1 MRQTILKSMVAIGVL
16 DSRRR
21 GLRRLKLLRAAGTPK
36 TATGQPLV
44 IESTPLAPMTDNF
57 NPLSSTSTGFITNS
71 VALYNEPLYI
81 WNYLQPTKP
90 GIPVLASGQPTWSN
104 GGKTLT
110 IPIRSGV
117 KWNDGKPFTAS
128 DVAFT
133 FNMIKAHPALYTSG
147 APIVTSA
154 TAPSATSVTLNFAQ
168 PQYANL
174 FLIGQVY
181 IEPQHVWSSV
191 GNPVTYTDPSPVG
204 TGPFMLDKFSPQGYT
219 LKQNPFYC
227 NKASV
232 HVPEIDFPSYNTNAN
247 LVPPIQS
254 GSIDWAGNYVSDIQG
269 NYLSKSPENHTWL
282 SSAPYF
288 NDNNVVSLFVNTTKA
303 PLNDPAVRQA
313 ISYGINRQQLSQQ
326 GETGYEPPTSS
337 TSGLMLPV
345 DNSYLPPSQSNDLPA
360 AGDPAKVASI
370 LTADGY
376 TKVNGK
382 WSKNG
387 KTIAFKISDP
397 VPYSDYYTDDRPDR
411 APAQR
416 AGLQRHGGRH
426 RQPDRVGRGRRQRHL
441 RHHDPLVQPG
451 TEPVRLLRRVDGQ
464 HAERSGRQAGHRRLR
479 PVQRPGRPVGD
490 SSVRGLLK
498 QHRPGAGDQQAG
510 QHHGH
515 AGPGRPAAVR
525 RRLGRV
531 LHPQLHGV
539 ADGQQPLH
547 GSGAEHAVPGVHG
560 SSPEAEVLTR

>member
-1 MRQTILKSMVAIGVL
+1 MRQTILKSMVAVGVL
-16 DSRRR
+16 TL
-21 GLRRLKLLRAAGTPK
+21 GVAACGGSSSSSSSGTPK

-104 GGKTLT
+104 AGKTLT

-147 APIVTSA
+147 APIVASA

-181 IEPQHVWSSV
+181 IEPQHVWASV

-204 TGPFMLDKFSPQGYT
+204 TGPFMLSKFSPQGYT
-219 LKQNPFYC
+219 LKQNPHYYK
-227 NKASV
+227 KASV

-337 TSGLMLPV
+337 SSGLMLPV

-360 AGDPAKVASI
+360 AGDPAKVASV
-370 LTADGY
+370 LQADGY
-376 TKVNGK
+376 AKVNGK

-397 VPYSDYYTDDRPDR
+397 IPYSDYYTDD
-411 APAQR
+411 
-416 AGLQRHGGRH
+416 GLVAHQLNALGFN
-426 RQPDRVGRGRRQRHL
+426 V
-441 RHHDPLVQPG
+441 
-451 TEPVRLLRRVDGQ
+451 TVDGI
-464 HAERSGRQAGHRRLR
+464 GNPTVWAGDVANGTFDTTIHWSNQGPTPFVFYDGWMDSTLSA
-479 PVQRPGRPVGD
+479 PVG
-490 SSVRGLLK
+490 K
-498 QHRPGAGDQQAG
+498 PATGDF
-510 QHHGH
+510 
-515 AGPGRPAAVR
+515 GRFNDPAAQSAIAQYEGSSSSTVQVQAISKLANIMASQVPVVPLLYGGAWAEYSSR
-525 RRLGRV
+525 NYTGWPTASNPYMAPVPNTPYLEDTV
-531 LHPQLHGV
+531 LHLKPK
-539 ADGQQPLH
+539 
-547 GSGAEHAVPGVHG
+547 S
-560 SSPEAEVLTR
+560 

>member
-1 MRQTILKSMVAIGVL
+1 MRQTILKSMAAIGVL
-16 DSRRR
+16 TL
-21 GLRRLKLLRAAGTPK
+21 GIAACGGSSSSSTASK

-90 GIPVLASGQPTWSN
+90 GIPMLASGQPTWSN
-104 GGKTLT
+104 AGKTLT

-147 APIVTSA
+147 APIVSSA

-181 IEPQHVWSSV
+181 IEPQHVWASV
-191 GNPVTYTDPSPVG
+191 SNPVSYTDPSPVG
-204 TGPFMLDKFSPQGYT
+204 TGPFMLSKFSPQGYI
-219 LKQNPFYC
+219 LKQNPFYY

-269 NYLSKSPENHTWL
+269 NYLSKSTENHTWL

-337 TSGLMLPV
+337 ASGLMLPV

-360 AGDPAKVASI
+360 AGDPAKVASV
-370 LTADGY
+370 LQADGY

-397 VPYSDYYTDDRPDR
+397 VPYSDYYTDD
-411 APAQR
+411 
-416 AGLQRHGGRH
+416 GLVAHQLNALGFN
-426 RQPDRVGRGRRQRHL
+426 V
-441 RHHDPLVQPG
+441 
-451 TEPVRLLRRVDGQ
+451 TVDGI
-464 HAERSGRQAGHRRLR
+464 GNPTVWAGDVANGTFDTTIHWSNQGPSPFVFYDGWMDSTLSA
-479 PVQRPGRPVGD
+479 PVG
-490 SSVRGLLK
+490 K
-498 QHRPGAGDQQAG
+498 PATGDF
-510 QHHGH
+510 
-515 AGPGRPAAVR
+515 GRFNNPAA
-525 RRLGRV
+525 
-531 LHPQLHGV
+531 QS
-539 ADGQQPLH
+539 AIAQY
-547 GSGAEHAVPGVHG
+547 EG
-560 SSPEAEVLTR
+560 SSSSTVQVQAISKLATIMATQVPVVPLLYGGAWAEYSSRNYTGWPTASNPYMAPVPNTPYLEDTILHLKPKS

>member
-1 MRQTILKSMVAIGVL
+1 MRQTILKSVVVASALAMGIVACG
-16 DSRRR
+16 SSSSS
-21 GLRRLKLLRAAGTPK
+21 TPPK

-81 WNYLQPTKP
+81 WNYLKPTEP

-117 KWNDGKPFTAS
+117 KWNDGKAFSAS

-154 TAPSATSVTLNFAQ
+154 TATSPTSVTLNFAK
-168 PQYANL
+168 PQFANL

-181 IEPQHVWSSV
+181 IEPQHVWSTVS
-191 GNPVTYTDPSPVG
+191 NPVTYTDPSPVG

-219 LKQNPFYC
+219 LKQNPYYYD
-227 NKASV
+227 KSSV
-232 HVPEIDFPSYNTNAN
+232 HVPLIDFPSYNTNAN
-247 LVPPIQS
+247 LVPPIQN
-254 GSIDWAGNYVSDIQG
+254 GSIDWAGNYVADIQG
-269 NYLSKSPENHTWL
+269 NYLSKSPDNHTWL

-288 NDNNVVSLFVNTTKA
+288 NDNNVVTLFVNTTKA

-337 TSGLMLPV
+337 ASGLMLPT
-345 DNSYLPPSQSNDLPA
+345 DNSYLPPSLSNDLPA
-360 AGDPAKVASI
+360 AGDPSKVASI

-376 TKVNGK
+376 KKVNGK
-382 WSKNG
+382 WTKDG

-397 VPYSDYYTDDRPDR
+397 IPYSDYYTDD
-411 APAQR
+411 Q
-416 AGLQRHGGRH
+416 
-426 RQPDRVGRGRRQRHL
+426 
-441 RHHDPLVQPG
+441 LVAHQLNALG
-451 TEPVRLLRRVDGQ
+451 FNVTVDGI
-464 HAERSGRQAGHRRLR
+464 GNPTVWAGDVANGTFDTTIHWSNQGPTPFVFYDGWMDSSLTA
-479 PVQRPGRPVGD
+479 PVG
-490 SSVRGLLK
+490 K
-498 QHRPGAGDQQAG
+498 PATGDF
-510 QHHGH
+510 
-515 AGPGRPAAVR
+515 GRFNDPAAQAALAQYEGSSSSTTQIDAISKLANIMATQVPVVPLLYGGAWAEFSSR
-525 RRLGRV
+525 NYTGWPTASNPYMAPVPNTPYLEYTV
-531 LHPQLHGV
+531 LHLKPK
-539 ADGQQPLH
+539 
-547 GSGAEHAVPGVHG
+547 S
-560 SSPEAEVLTR
+560 

>member
-1 MRQTILKSMVAIGVL
+1 MRQTILKSMAAIGVL
-16 DSRRR
+16 TL
-21 GLRRLKLLRAAGTPK
+21 GVAACGGSSSSSTASK

-104 GGKTLT
+104 AGKTLT

-147 APIVTSA
+147 APIVSSA

-191 GNPVTYTDPSPVG
+191 SNPVSYTDPSPVG
-204 TGPFMLDKFSPQGYT
+204 TGPFMLSKFSPQGYT
-219 LKQNPFYC
+219 LKQNPHYYK
-227 NKASV
+227 KASV

-288 NDNNVVSLFVNTTKA
+288 NDNNVVSLYVNTTKA

-337 TSGLMLPV
+337 ASGLMLPV

-360 AGDPAKVASI
+360 AGDPAKVASV
-370 LTADGY
+370 LQADGY

-397 VPYSDYYTDDRPDR
+397 VPYSDYYTDD
-411 APAQR
+411 
-416 AGLQRHGGRH
+416 GLVAHQLNALGFN
-426 RQPDRVGRGRRQRHL
+426 V
-441 RHHDPLVQPG
+441 
-451 TEPVRLLRRVDGQ
+451 TVDGI
-464 HAERSGRQAGHRRLR
+464 GNPTVWAGDVANGTFDTTIHWSNQGPSPFVFYDGWMDSTLSA
-479 PVQRPGRPVGD
+479 PVG
-490 SSVRGLLK
+490 K
-498 QHRPGAGDQQAG
+498 PATGDF
-510 QHHGH
+510 
-515 AGPGRPAAVR
+515 GRFNDPAA
-525 RRLGRV
+525 
-531 LHPQLHGV
+531 QS
-539 ADGQQPLH
+539 AIAQY
-547 GSGAEHAVPGVHG
+547 EG
-560 SSPEAEVLTR
+560 SSSSTVQVQAISKLAGIMAVQVPVVPLLYGGAWAEYSSRNYTGWPTASNPYMAPVPNTPYLEDTILHLKPKS

>member
-1 MRQTILKSMVAIGVL
+1 MRQTILKSLVAVGVL
-16 DSRRR
+16 SL
-21 GLRRLKLLRAAGTPK
+21 GVAACGGSSSSSSSSSPPK
-36 TATGQPLV
+36 TATGQTLV
-44 IESTPLAPMTDNF
+44 IESTPLSPMTDNF

-104 GGKTLT
+104 SGKTLT

-168 PQYANL
+168 PQFANL

-219 LKQNPFYC
+219 LKQNPFYY

-254 GSIDWAGNYVSDIQG
+254 GSIDWAGNYVADIQG
-269 NYLSKSPENHTWL
+269 NYLSKSPDNHTWL

-313 ISYGINRQQLSQQ
+313 ISYGIDRQQLSQQ

-337 TSGLMLPV
+337 SSGLMLPV
-345 DNSYLPPSQSNDLPA
+345 DNSYVSPSQSNDLPA

-370 LTADGY
+370 LKADGY

-397 VPYSDYYTDDRPDR
+397 IPYSDYYTDD
-411 APAQR
+411 
-416 AGLQRHGGRH
+416 GLVAHQLNALGFN
-426 RQPDRVGRGRRQRHL
+426 V
-441 RHHDPLVQPG
+441 
-451 TEPVRLLRRVDGQ
+451 TVDGI
-464 HAERSGRQAGHRRLR
+464 GNPTVWAGDVTNGTFDTTIHWSNQGPTPFVFYDGWMDSTLSA
-479 PVQRPGRPVGD
+479 PVG
-490 SSVRGLLK
+490 K
-498 QHRPGAGDQQAG
+498 PATGDF
-510 QHHGH
+510 
-515 AGPGRPAAVR
+515 GRFNDPAAQSAIAQYEGSSSSTVQVQAISKLANIMASQVPVVPLLYGGAWAEYSSR
-525 RRLGRV
+525 NYTGWPTASNPYMAPVPNTPYLEYTV
-531 LHPQLHGV
+531 LHLKPK
-539 ADGQQPLH
+539 
-547 GSGAEHAVPGVHG
+547 S
-560 SSPEAEVLTR
+560 

>member
-1 MRQTILKSMVAIGVL
+1 MRQTILKSMAAIGAL
-16 DSRRR
+16 TL
-21 GLRRLKLLRAAGTPK
+21 GIAACGGSSSSSTASK

-81 WNYLQPTKP
+81 WNNLQPTKP
-90 GIPVLASGQPTWSN
+90 GIPMLASGQPTWSN
-104 GGKTLT
+104 AGKTLT
-110 IPIRSGV
+110 IPVRSGV

-147 APIVTSA
+147 APIVSSA

-181 IEPQHVWSSV
+181 IEPQHVWASV
-191 GNPVTYTDPSPVG
+191 SNPVSYTDPSPVG
-204 TGPFMLDKFSPQGYT
+204 TGPFMLSKFSPQGYI
-219 LKQNPFYC
+219 LKQNPYYY

-337 TSGLMLPV
+337 ASGLMLPV

-360 AGDPAKVASI
+360 AGDPAKVASV
-370 LTADGY
+370 LQADGY

-382 WSKNG
+382 WMKNG

-397 VPYSDYYTDDRPDR
+397 VPYSDYYTDD
-411 APAQR
+411 
-416 AGLQRHGGRH
+416 GLVAHQLNALGFN
-426 RQPDRVGRGRRQRHL
+426 V
-441 RHHDPLVQPG
+441 
-451 TEPVRLLRRVDGQ
+451 TVDGI
-464 HAERSGRQAGHRRLR
+464 GNPTVWAGDVANGTFDTTIHWSNQGPSPFVFYDGWMDSTLSA
-479 PVQRPGRPVGD
+479 PVG
-490 SSVRGLLK
+490 K
-498 QHRPGAGDQQAG
+498 PATGDF
-510 QHHGH
+510 
-515 AGPGRPAAVR
+515 GRFNDPAA
-525 RRLGRV
+525 
-531 LHPQLHGV
+531 QS
-539 ADGQQPLH
+539 AIAQY
-547 GSGAEHAVPGVHG
+547 EG
-560 SSPEAEVLTR
+560 SSSSTVQVQAISKLAGIMAAQVPVVPLLYGGAWAEYSSRNYTGWPTASNPYMAPVPNTPYLEDTILHLKPQS

>member
-1 MRQTILKSMVAIGVL
+1 MRQTILKSLVAVGVL
-16 DSRRR
+16 SL
-21 GLRRLKLLRAAGTPK
+21 GVAACGGSSSSSSPPK
-36 TATGQPLV
+36 AASGQPLV
-44 IESTPLAPMTDNF
+44 VESTPLSPMTDNF

-104 GGKTLT
+104 SGKTLT

-117 KWNDGKPFTAS
+117 KWNDGKPFSAS

-147 APIVTSA
+147 APIVSSA
-154 TAPSATSVTLNFAQ
+154 TAPSATSVTLNFAK
-168 PQYANL
+168 PQFANL

-219 LKQNPFYC
+219 LKQNPFYY

-232 HVPEIDFPSYNTNAN
+232 HVPLIDFPSYNTNAN

-313 ISYGINRQQLSQQ
+313 ISYGIDRQQLSQQ

-337 TSGLMLPV
+337 ASGLMLPV

-360 AGDPAKVASI
+360 AGDPAKVTSV
-370 LTADGY
+370 LKADGWA
-376 TKVNGK
+376 KVNGK
-382 WSKNG
+382 WMKNG
-387 KTIAFKISDP
+387 KPIAFKVSDP
-397 VPYSDYYTDDRPDR
+397 VPYSDYYTD
-411 APAQR
+411 
-416 AGLQRHGGRH
+416 AGLIAHQLNALGF
-426 RQPDRVGRGRRQRHL
+426 DV
-441 RHHDPLVQPG
+441 
-451 TEPVRLLRRVDGQ
+451 TVDGI
-464 HAERSGRQAGHRRLR
+464 GNPTVWAGDVANGTFDTTIHWSNQGPTPFVFYDGWMDSTLSA
-479 PVQRPGRPVGD
+479 PVG
-490 SSVRGLLK
+490 K
-498 QHRPGAGDQQAG
+498 PATGDF
-510 QHHGH
+510 
-515 AGPGRPAAVR
+515 GRFNDPAAQTAIAQYEGSSSSTVQVQAISQLANIMATQVPVVPLLYGGAWAEYSTR
-525 RRLGRV
+525 NYTGWPTASNPYMAPVPNTPYLEYTV
-531 LHPQLHGV
+531 LHLKPK
-539 ADGQQPLH
+539 
-547 GSGAEHAVPGVHG
+547 S
-560 SSPEAEVLTR
+560 

>member
-16 DSRRR
+16 TL
-21 GLRRLKLLRAAGTPK
+21 GIAACGGSSSSSSSGTPK
-36 TATGQPLV
+36 TVTGQPLV

-104 GGKTLT
+104 AGKTLT

-147 APIVTSA
+147 SPIVTSA
-154 TAPSATSVTLNFAQ
+154 TASSATSVTLNFAQ

-181 IEPQHVWSSV
+181 IEPQHVWASV
-191 GNPVTYTDPSPVG
+191 GNPVSYTDPSPVG
-204 TGPFMLDKFSPQGYT
+204 TGPFMLSKFSPQGYT
-219 LKQNPFYC
+219 LKQNPYYYK
-227 NKASV
+227 KASV

-337 TSGLMLPV
+337 SSGLMLPV

-370 LTADGY
+370 LQADGY

-397 VPYSDYYTDDRPDR
+397 IPYSDYYTDD
-411 APAQR
+411 
-416 AGLQRHGGRH
+416 GLVAHQLNALGFN
-426 RQPDRVGRGRRQRHL
+426 V
-441 RHHDPLVQPG
+441 
-451 TEPVRLLRRVDGQ
+451 TVDGI
-464 HAERSGRQAGHRRLR
+464 GNPTVWAGDVTNGTFDTTIHWSNQGPTPFVFYDGWMDSTLSA
-479 PVQRPGRPVGD
+479 PVG
-490 SSVRGLLK
+490 K
-498 QHRPGAGDQQAG
+498 PATGDF
-510 QHHGH
+510 
-515 AGPGRPAAVR
+515 GRFNDPAAQSAIAQYEGSSSSTVQVQAISKLANIMASQVPVVPLLYGGAWAEYSSR
-525 RRLGRV
+525 NYTGWPTASNPYMAPVPNTPYLEDTV
-531 LHPQLHGV
+531 LHLKPK
-539 ADGQQPLH
+539 
-547 GSGAEHAVPGVHG
+547 S
-560 SSPEAEVLTR
+560 